1 MRKVILGLLVALL
14 VGVGG
19 YFGAVHW
26 AERTAARE
34 VDARLDLWRSG
45 GGSATRGPV
54 RFDLW
59 TRTLKVADVAIT
71 LPSSSDERISI
82 DELIATGVE
91 PSGRARR
98 LDIVGL
104 EVSQVVPGL
113 AGTRM
118 QQKAPRVTLTD
129 FSERPVVP
137 VKGVSPADATRR
149 WLEQLSA
156 IVAST
161 IEAPS
166 LTVTVTPAEARN
178 RPAPALQTASVGAAE
193 YTYSNLVLREVAN
206 GRIAEAT
213 IEKVVLR
220 AGSGRTGPGFPGPGF
235 TGEMANA
242 SVRDID
248 IGPMLA
254 WLDPS
259 RPRSEGY
266 QRVYGQVAAGPYT
279 VRLGDGTG
287 LVIDRIVAEE
297 LGLYPARLS
306 LEDLDFLMEVTRQG
320 NAPPTAAQLV
330 MLVDKMAGLYEGIG
344 IGRLELLGLKV
355 DTPREGIAIGSIAFK
370 GLENGRLAEFS
381 IEQLE
386 AQKALKPVG
395 VGGRVIEG
403 ANGRPVPGET
413 VKVGR
418 MGVRGFDIVKL
429 LRTTST
435 QIASLGQRPGSPSQ
449 IPGQAPSQA
458 ISPPMSPAMAL
469 LGAIEGIEL
478 KDFAVPDPATG
489 RMVHVEAFD
498 AAWGKLVGGVPSEAQ
513 LSAKLSGPIGPTDPD
528 AFIRALAGRG
538 MASLTISLDLGA
550 RWHEAEQKVA
560 LAPAAV
566 EIRDVLGLSI
576 KASAGNVPREMLST
590 DFLKAMAAA
599 PLVEA
604 GPVELTLRDLG
615 LVEVAAAQLGQTKGG
630 DAAVGRAL
638 LVETLA
644 QRAAEATQT
653 APELQQVFD
662 ALGRFVQGK
671 GETLTVALTPKGTGV
686 GLLQLI
692 EAARRD
698 PLAALLSN
706 FTVEARTGG

>member
-71 LPSSSDERISI
+71 LPSSSDARISI
-82 DELIATGVE
+82 DEVIATGVE

-104 EVSQVVPGL
+104 QISQVLPGL
-113 AGTRM
+113 AGARM

-129 FSERPVVP
+129 FSERPVAP
-137 VKGVSPADATRR
+137 TKGVSLADATRR

-156 IVAST
+156 IAASS

-166 LTVTVTPAEARN
+166 LTVTVTPAEASS
-178 RPAPALQTASVGAAE
+178 RPAPAPQTALVGTAE

-213 IEKVVLR
+213 VEKIALR
-220 AGSGRTGPGFPGPGF
+220 AGSGRTGPGF

-248 IGPMLA
+248 IGPVLA

-266 QRVYGQVAAGPYT
+266 QRVYGQIAAGPYT

-297 LGLYPARLS
+297 LGLHPARLS
-306 LEDLDFLMEVTRQG
+306 LDDLDFLMEVTRQG

-370 GLENGRLAEFS
+370 GLENGRLAELS

-386 AQKALKPVG
+386 AQKAPKEPAG
-395 VGGRVIEG
+395 IGRRVIEG
-403 ANGRPVPGET
+403 LNGQPVPGET

-418 MGVRGFDIVKL
+418 MSVRGFDIVKL

-435 QIASLGQRPGSPSQ
+435 QIASLGQRPGGPSQ
-449 IPGQAPSQA
+449 VPSQAPSQA

-469 LGAIEGIEL
+469 LGAIEGVEF

-489 RMVHVEAFD
+489 RTVHVEAFD
-498 AAWGKLVGGVPSEAQ
+498 AAWGQLVGGVPSEAR
-513 LSAKLSGPIGPTDPD
+513 LSAKLSGPIGPADPD
-528 AFIRALAGRG
+528 AFVRALAGRG
-538 MASLTISLDLGA
+538 MASLTVSLDLGA

-590 DFLKAMAAA
+590 DFLKALAAA

-630 DAAVGRAL
+630 DAEVGRAL

-644 QRAAEATQT
+644 QRASEATQT
-653 APELQQVFD
+653 APELQPVFD
-662 ALGRFVQGK
+662 ALARFVQGK
-671 GETLTVALTPKGTGV
+671 GETLTVALKPKGGSV

-698 PLAALLSN
+698 PLTALLSN

>member
-14 VGVGG
+14 AGVGG

-104 EVSQVVPGL
+104 QVSQVVPGL
-113 AGTRM
+113 AGARM

-129 FSERPVVP
+129 FSERPVAP
-137 VKGVSPADATRR
+137 TKGASPADATRR

-156 IVAST
+156 IAASS

-166 LTVTVTPAEARN
+166 LTVTVTPAEARS
-178 RPAPALQTASVGAAE
+178 RPAPAPQTGPVGSAE

-213 IEKVVLR
+213 IEKVALR
-220 AGSGRTGPGFPGPGF
+220 AGSGRTGPGF

-248 IGPMLA
+248 IGPVLA

-297 LGLYPARLS
+297 LGLHPARLS
-306 LEDLDFLMEVTRQG
+306 LDDLDFLMEVTRQG

-344 IGRLELLGLKV
+344 IGRLELRGLKV

-386 AQKALKPVG
+386 AQKAPKEPAG
-395 VGGRVIEG
+395 IGRRVIEG
-403 ANGRPVPGET
+403 VNGRPVPGET

-418 MGVRGFDIVKL
+418 MSVRGFDIVKL

-449 IPGQAPSQA
+449 VPGQAPSQV

-469 LGAIEGIEL
+469 LGAIEGVEL

-498 AAWGKLVGGVPSEAQ
+498 AAWGQLVGGVPSEAR
-513 LSAKLSGPIGPTDPD
+513 LSAKLSGPIGPADPD
-528 AFIRALAGRG
+528 AFVRALAGRG

-630 DAAVGRAL
+630 DAEVGRAL

-653 APELQQVFD
+653 APELQPVFD

-671 GETLTVALTPKGTGV
+671 GETLTVALRPKGSGV

>member
-1 MRKVILGLLVALL
+1 MYKFILGLLVALL
-14 VGVGG
+14 VAVGG

-34 VDARLDLWRSG
+34 VDARLELWRSG

-59 TRTLKVADVAIT
+59 TRTLKVADVALT
-71 LPSSSDERISI
+71 LSSSSDERISI
-82 DELIATGVE
+82 DEVIATGVE

-104 EVSQVVPGL
+104 QISQVVPGL
-113 AGTRM
+113 AGARM

-129 FSERPVVP
+129 FSERPVAP
-137 VKGVSPADATRR
+137 TKGVSSAEAARR

-156 IVAST
+156 IAASS

-166 LTVTVTPAEARN
+166 LTVTVTPAEASS
-178 RPAPALQTASVGAAE
+178 RPAPAPQAAVVGIAE
-193 YTYSNLVLREVAN
+193 YTYSNLALREVAN

-213 IEKVVLR
+213 VEKIALR
-220 AGSGRTGPGFPGPGF
+220 TASGRTGPGF

-242 SVRDID
+242 AVRDID
-248 IGPMLA
+248 LGPVLA

-297 LGLYPARLS
+297 LGLHPARLS
-306 LEDLDFLMEVTRQG
+306 LDDLDFLMEVTRHG

-330 MLVDKMAGLYEGIG
+330 MLIDKMAGLYEGIG

-370 GLENGRLAEFS
+370 GLEKGRLAELS

-386 AQKALKPVG
+386 GQKAPREPVG
-395 VGGRVIEG
+395 VGRGVFEG
-403 ANGRPVPGET
+403 LNGQPVPGET

-418 MGVRGFDIVKL
+418 MSVRGFDIVKL

-449 IPGQAPSQA
+449 IPGQVPSQA

-513 LSAKLSGPIGPTDPD
+513 LSARLSGPIGPTDPD

-615 LVEVAAAQLGQTKGG
+615 LVEVAATQLGQTKGG

-671 GETLTVALTPKGTGV
+671 GETLTVALTPKGSGV